1 MTMRARKVLIASRNR
16 GKIQEIKEILSM
28 PGLDCLGL
36 DGFPGLPDCPE
47 EGTTFAENARDKAV
61 FYSRLTGLV
70 ALGDDSGLEVDA
82 LGGAPGIY
90 SARYAGEGATD
101 GQRIDKLLAAL
112 KELPG
117 HPRTGRFVC
126 AVSLAEKGREV
137 FAARGVCEGV
147 LTLAPRGTNGF
158 GYDPVF
164 EIPDRGLTY
173 AELSDAE
180 KNSISHR
187 GRALALLRAYL
198 AGDRP

>member
-1 MTMRARKVLIASRNR
+1 MTLRARKVLIASRNR
-16 GKIQEIKEILSM
+16 GKIQEIKEILSKA
-28 PGLDCLGL
+28 GAEFLGL
-36 DGFPGLPDCPE
+36 DSFPDLPDCPE
-47 EGTTFAENARDKAV
+47 EGTTFEENARDKAV
-61 FYSRLTGLV
+61 FYSRLTGLA

-82 LGGAPGIY
+82 LDGAPGIY

-112 KELPG
+112 RELPG
-117 HPRTGRFVC
+117 RPRTGRFVC
-126 AVSLAEKGREV
+126 AVSLAEMGREV

-147 LTLAPRGTNGF
+147 LTNVPRGANGF

-164 EIPDRGLTY
+164 EIPERGLTY
-173 AELSDAE
+173 AELSDDE

-198 AGDRP
+198 AGERP